1 MRGLTVSV
9 VSVSVRSAF
18 VLVLAAM
25 ASLSMLPVSAK
36 GAAEEATEGQAQHQA
51 IGLANQGNDQ
61 PNLLGAEAETHSTSP
76 AETEVLLLSELEQ
89 PATTVTDW
97 IAQIE
102 ASLVQITGV

>member
-51 IGLANQGNDQ
+51 IGLVNQ
-61 PNLLGAEAETHSTSP
+61 NLLGAEAETHSTSP